1 MADEPRT
8 FTLQSGD
15 YVLTPRKLLFHILVH
30 ETRHWAWVALAVRIA
45 GLEPPGNHDLLYTKA
60 FR

>member
-1 MADEPRT
+1 
-8 FTLQSGD
+8 
-15 YVLTPRKLLFHILVH
+15 VH